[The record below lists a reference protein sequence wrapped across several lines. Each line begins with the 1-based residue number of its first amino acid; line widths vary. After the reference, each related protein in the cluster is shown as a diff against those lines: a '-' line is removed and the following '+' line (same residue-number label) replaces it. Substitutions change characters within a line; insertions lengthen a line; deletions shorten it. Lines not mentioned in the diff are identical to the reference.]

1 MLKALTCNGHLS
13 FSRMLKFDL
22 FKKYIYI
29 TSVDLMRKDVP
40 WSVTR
45 QAGFPLSQHA
55 LVPEAQD
62 LVTFSL

>member
-1 MLKALTCNGHLS
+1 MH
-13 FSRMLKFDL
+13 
-22 FKKYIYI
+22 
-29 TSVDLMRKDVP
+29 KDVS

-45 QAGFPLSQHA
+45 QAGFQFSQHA